1 MNFLYGYNYSARNET
16 ITIEEYKDN
25 ANDIYYCR
33 VAITDVTAADHGE
46 WKAVMVSQLLTKQG
60 MTHVKMFDEFSQV
73 LDVTGISIDAN
84 VSVLKSKQIHENLN
98 TFILKFSFY
107 CSKRYLDR
115 KSKQLQRL

>member
-46 WKAVMVSQLLTKQG
+46 WKAVMVSQLTDQG
-60 MTHVKMFDEFSQV
+60 MIHVKMFDEFSQV
-73 LDVTGISIDAN
+73 LDVTGISIDVN
-84 VSVLKSKQIHENLN
+84 VSFLKSTLKIHESL
-98 TFILKFSFY
+98 TIVILKFSFH